1 MKKLLLAIITIAFC
15 LNLSGH
21 SSCFIDK
28 SNMIYE
34 NYVLKKILIDGGYIT
49 FNDTITEYHYYLKDH
64 LDNNRVEVNID
75 GTVEQVNHY
84 YPFGGLFGESTG
96 GSVQWYKYNGKEFDR
111 THGLDW
117 YDYGARFMGPDIGR
131 FTTIDPLAEKYYS
144 ISPYVY
150 CKNNPVKH
158 FDPDGREVRYG
169 LGPQYP
175 GDKNLKPVILNF
187 KLF

>member
-1 MKKLLLAIITIAFC
+1 M
-15 LNLSGH
+15 
-21 SSCFIDK
+21 
-28 SNMIYE
+28 
-34 NYVLKKILIDGGYIT
+34 
-49 FNDTITEYHYYLKDH
+49 
-64 LDNNRVEVNID
+64 
-75 GTVEQVNHY
+75 
-84 YPFGGLFGESTG
+84 FGESTG

-117 YDYGARFMGPDIGR
+117 YDYGARFMSPDIGR

-187 KLF
+187 KYNFKLF